1 MAKRAKIDLRP
12 VTVPAEPGPTR
23 PTTRGQGRDG
33 TRLLGAHLPIATV
46 RRFAVLAASLDKSH
60 QALLEEAIE
69 DLFAKHAVEGRTP
82 T

>member
-12 VTVPAEPGPTR
+12 VTPPPAEPGPTR
-23 PTTRGQGRDG
+23 PATRGQGREG

-69 DLFAKHAVEGRTP
+69 DLFAKHAK
-82 T
+82 

>member
-12 VTVPAEPGPTR
+12 PSPPPPEPASTTR
-23 PTTRGQGRDG
+23 PTTRAHAREG
-33 TRLLGAHLPIATV
+33 TRLLGAHLPVATV

-69 DLFAKHAVEGRTP
+69 DLFAKHAAGVRT
-82 T
+82 